1 MKSKSSVLNNQ
12 LNSSKPFF
20 IAWSMIA
27 AFGAYFCMYAFRKP
41 FTAGTYAG
49 HHFLEMDYKAVLI
62 VAQALGYMTSKFI
75 GIKIISEL
83 KPKNRQKLIISLI
96 LFAEVSLLF
105 FGLVPAPYNFIF
117 LFFNG
122 LPLGMVWGIV
132 FNYLEGR
139 RFTEVLG
146 MGLSI
151 SLIVSSGIL
160 KTVYFTIHGW
170 LPAVP
175 EMWMPFLFGLFFLPL
190 FLFFSWMLA
199 RIPAPTETDKLLR
212 VERVPMTKEDKKG
225 VLNEVGAGVLCFVLM
240 YVLLATMRDFR
251 DNFSVE
257 IWNEIQPSWD
267 KSVFS
272 QTEMISG
279 LVVLI
284 AVGCLSLIRNN
295 IKGFWATQWLILF
308 GVLLCGG
315 STLLFQ
321 LHQLTP
327 FWWMLLTGMG
337 LFLAYIPI
345 QVAVFERIIALFK
358 LKANAGFFIYICDA
372 LGYMGS
378 VGLLLYKEFF
388 MRDMSWSKVLMHFSY
403 LLTLT
408 CVVLLLL
415 VALFFNRKMGR
426 KNPTMNNLKKL
437 QPLI

>member
-1 MKSKSSVLNNQ
+1 MKSRTSALINQ
-12 LNSSKPFF
+12 LNTSKSFF

-41 FTAGTYAG
+41 FTAGTYAA
-49 HHFLEMDYKAVLI
+49 HHFLGMDYKAILI
-62 VAQALGYMTSKFI
+62 VAQALGYMISKFI

-83 KPKNRQKLIISLI
+83 KPKNRQKLIIGLI

-105 FGLVPAPYNFIF
+105 FGLVPTPYNFIF
-117 LFFNG
+117 IFFNG

-139 RFTEVLG
+139 RFTEVLA

-151 SLIVSSGIL
+151 SLIISSGIL

-170 LPAVP
+170 LPAITD
-175 EMWMPFLFGLFFLPL
+175 MWLPFFIGLFFLPF

-199 RIPAPTETDKLLR
+199 VIPPPTETDKLLR
-212 VERVPMTKEDKKG
+212 VERVPMTAADKRG
-225 VLNEVGAGVLCFVLM
+225 VLKEVGTGVLCFVLM
-240 YVLLATMRDFR
+240 YTFLATMRDFR

-272 QTEMISG
+272 KTEMISG
-279 LVVLI
+279 LVVLFS
-284 AVGCLSLIRNN
+284 VGCLSLIRNN
-295 IKGFWATQWLILF
+295 IKGFWATQWLIFF
-308 GVLLCGG
+308 GILLSGG

-327 FWWMLLTGMG
+327 FWWMLLSGMG

-378 VGLLLYKEFF
+378 VALLLYREFF
-388 MRDMSWSKVLMHFSY
+388 MKDMSWSKVLMHFSY
-403 LLTLT
+403 LLTLI

-415 VALFFNRKMGR
+415 VALFFNRKMGV
-426 KNPTMNNLKKL
+426 KSSVANSLKKL
-437 QPLI
+437 QTLN

>member
-1 MKSKSSVLNNQ
+1 MKSKTSVLTNQ
-12 LNSSKPFF
+12 LNRSKSFF

-41 FTAGTYAG
+41 FTAGTYEG
-49 HHFLEMDYKAVLI
+49 YHFFEMDYKAILI

-83 KPKNRQKLIISLI
+83 KPANRQKLIISLI
-96 LFAEVSLLF
+96 LLAEGSLLL

-117 LFFNG
+117 LFCNG

-160 KTVYFTIHGW
+160 KTVYFTIHSW
-170 LPAVP
+170 LPAVS
-175 EMWMPFLFGLFFLPL
+175 EMWLPCLIGLFFLPI

-199 RIPAPTETDKLLR
+199 TIPLPTATDKLLR
-212 VERVPMTKEDKKG
+212 VERVPMTKENKKW
-225 VLNEVGAGVLCFVLM
+225 VLKEVGGGVLCFVLM
-240 YVLLATMRDFR
+240 YTFLATMRDFR

-267 KSVFS
+267 KLVFS

-279 LVVLI
+279 VVVLI
-284 AVGCLSLIRNN
+284 AVGSLSLIRNN
-295 IKGFWATQWLILF
+295 IKGFWVTKWLIFF

-321 LHQLTP
+321 LHLLTP

-345 QVAVFERIIALFK
+345 QVSVFERMIALFK

-378 VGLLLYKEFF
+378 VSLLLYKEFF

-403 LLTLT
+403 VLTLT
-408 CVVLLLL
+408 CTVLLLL
-415 VALFFNRKMGR
+415 IALFFNRKMG
-426 KNPTMNNLKKL
+426 KVKSTVIKQNKL
-437 QPLI
+437 QPLN

>member
-1 MKSKSSVLNNQ
+1 MKSKTSVLTNQ
-12 LNSSKPFF
+12 LNSSKSFF

-41 FTAGTYAG
+41 FTAGTYIG
-49 HHFLEMDYKAVLI
+49 HHFLEMDYKAILI

-83 KPKNRQKLIISLI
+83 KPKNRQKLIIGLI
-96 LFAEVSLLF
+96 LFAEVSLLL

-170 LPAVP
+170 LPGVS
-175 EMWMPFLFGLFFLPL
+175 EMWLPCLIGLFFLPL

-199 RIPAPTETDKLLR
+199 TIPPPTETDKLLR
-212 VERVPMTKEDKKG
+212 VERVPMTKEDKKR
-225 VLNEVGAGVLCFVLM
+225 VLIEVGGGVLCFVLM
-240 YVLLATMRDFR
+240 YTFLATMRDFR

-279 LVVLI
+279 LVVLVS
-284 AVGCLSLIRNN
+284 VGCLSLIRNN

-321 LHQLTP
+321 LRQLTP

-378 VGLLLYKEFF
+378 VALLLYKEFF

-403 LLTLT
+403 VLTIT
-408 CVVLLLL
+408 CAVLLLL
-415 VALFFNRKMGR
+415 IALFFNRKMGR
-426 KNPTMNNLKKL
+426 GNHTLNNLKKL
-437 QPLI
+437 QPLN